1 MLGEHGFRVELEW
14 TGETPAAVSG
24 PTVAGAAPARRSRV
38 TSAARSHVVRAD
50 GKLHAIEGSAARPFH
65 GDPARWNPEEL
76 LLAALAD
83 CHLLSYLYVAAR
95 AGVVVTAYR
104 DDATATLRQDARGG
118 GAIIEAVLRPRV
130 GVAEPAM
137 VEVAQALH
145 AEASALCFIASS
157 VAFPIRHEPV
167 AEVVAR

>member
-1 MLGEHGFRVELEW
+1 MRLGEHRFQVRLDW
-14 TGETPAAVSG
+14 TGADAGDPDSQAGPRGLAA
-24 PTVAGAAPARRSRV
+24 
-38 TSAARSHVVRAD
+38 AARSPERRAHVVRAD

-95 AGVVVTAYR
+95 DGVVVR
-104 DDATATLRQDARGG
+104 DYSDAATATLRQDGRGG
-118 GAIIEAVLRPRV
+118 GSIVEAVLRPRV
-130 GVAEPAM
+130 VVAEDGM
-137 VEVAQALH
+137 VEAALALH

-157 VAFPIRHEPV
+157 VAFPVRHEPTILV
-167 AEVVAR
+167 ADG